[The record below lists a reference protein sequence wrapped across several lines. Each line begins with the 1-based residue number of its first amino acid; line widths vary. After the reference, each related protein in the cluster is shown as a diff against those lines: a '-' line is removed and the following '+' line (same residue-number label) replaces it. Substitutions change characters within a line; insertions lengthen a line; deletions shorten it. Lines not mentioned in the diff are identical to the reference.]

1 MLDLQSLNENQLKAV
16 SAPIGSTL
24 VVAGAGTGK
33 TRVLTMRMAY
43 LIEKLD
49 FDSKRVLAITFT
61 NRAANEMRERV
72 NKILGNTP
80 APWIGTY
87 HATCLRI
94 LREDIN
100 ALGRDKNFNVIDDED
115 QTLLIKNIYHQNDI
129 LQKTIQP
136 NKMLGIISKIKF
148 LIELE
153 EFDVNQIMH
162 MNMLSTMFRIYSY
175 EEWVIVKKV
184 YKQYQQ
190 RLLESN
196 LLDYDDLLILT
207 YRLLLTKQDIKQK
220 WQNLFQYI
228 LVDEFQDTN
237 KIQFEILN
245 MLINPT
251 TQNVFVVGDPDQT
264 IYNWRGAYADIFED
278 FLASY
283 KNTKTYILD
292 LNYRS
297 VKSILNVANALIIN
311 NSDRIEKELVT
322 NKKEDHEVNL
332 FIGEAQIEE
341 ANFICHQIS
350 QLTKSK
356 KYQYR
361 DMAILYRSNYISR
374 IIEQALINNSIPYYI
389 YGGYKFY
396 QRMEIKDLLAYLR
409 LMVNDQ
415 DDLSLR
421 RIINAPRR
429 NIGLTTIK
437 KIDTFCLKHNLT
449 FAQALQLTD
458 GIDWPIESIKQFN
471 KLINDLK
478 TQTQGL
484 SIAETIKKII
494 DKVQYREY
502 LNSLD
507 FEERNENVV
516 ELINAIDTYEK
527 ENSDSSIEHYLQ
539 EIALYTDSEDKKKK
553 ENSIS
558 LMTIHTAKGTEFP
571 VVFITALNEG
581 VFPPNE
587 MTKDINMSEERRVAY
602 VGITRAMQ
610 HLYITSSHGVTFSGK
625 TSPSRFIYEI
635 GLNKFKQH
643 EFEHESISNIDLSWY
658 DSKKATNFS
667 DNYNKEPINFQIG
680 DTVVHTTFG
689 SGLVIGINNGDMLEI
704 LFKAPY
710 GRKILMKTHKALK
723 RLRH

>member
-1 MLDLQSLNENQLKAV
+1 MLDLKSLNENQLKAV
-16 SAPIGSTL
+16 TAPIGSTL

-33 TRVLTMRMAY
+33 TRVLTMRLAY
-43 LIEKLD
+43 LVDELQ
-49 FDSKRVLAITFT
+49 FDAKRILAITFT

-72 NKILGNTP
+72 NKILGVLP

-115 QTLLIKNIYHQNDI
+115 QSLLIKNIYHQNDI

-148 LIELE
+148 LVELE
-153 EFDVNQIMH
+153 EFDINQTMH
-162 MNMLSTMFRIYSY
+162 MNMLSMMFKIYSY

-196 LLDYDDLLILT
+196 LLDFDDLLILT
-207 YRLLLTKQDIKQK
+207 YRLLLTKEDIKKK

-245 MLINPT
+245 MLINPQ

-264 IYNWRGAYADIFED
+264 IYNWRGAYANIFED
-278 FLASY
+278 FLNDY

-297 VKSILNVANALIIN
+297 VKSILDAANALIIN
-311 NSDRIEKELVT
+311 NSDRIEKDLVT
-322 NKKEDHEVNL
+322 NKKENNDVVL
-332 FIGEAQIEE
+332 YIGDAQIEE
-341 ANFICHQIS
+341 ANFICHEI
-350 QLTKSK
+350 LDLVNKK
-356 KYQYR
+356 KYQYK
-361 DMAILYRSNYISR
+361 DIAILYRANYISR
-374 IIEQALINNSIPYYI
+374 IVEQSLINNSIPYYI

-409 LMVNDQ
+409 LMINDQ

-429 NIGLTTIK
+429 NVGLTTIK
-437 KIDTFCLKHNLT
+437 KIDEFCLKHNLM
-449 FAQALQLTD
+449 FSQAIRLTD
-458 GIDWPIESIKQFN
+458 GVDWPIESLKQFN
-471 KLINDLK
+471 KLMDDLRSETK
-478 TQTQGL
+478 NL
-484 SIAETIKKII
+484 SIVETLKKII
-494 DKVQYREY
+494 DKVQYKQY

-507 FEERNENVV
+507 FEERNENVT
-516 ELINAIDTYEK
+516 ELLNAINTYEK
-527 ENSDSSIEHYLQ
+527 ENNDSNIQHYLQ
-539 EIALYTDSEDKKKK
+539 EIALYTDTDDKKKK
-553 ENSIS
+553 ENSVS
-558 LMTIHTAKGTEFP
+558 LMTVHTAKGTEYP
-571 VVFITALNEG
+571 IVFITAFNENT
-581 VFPPNE
+581 FPPNE

-602 VGITRAMQ
+602 VGITRAMN
-610 HLYITSSHGVTFSGK
+610 HLYITSSNGVTFSGK
-625 TSPSRFIYEI
+625 SSPSRFIYEI
-635 GLNKFKQH
+635 GLDKFKQH
-643 EFEHESISNIDLSWY
+643 EFKHQTISNVDLSWY
-658 DSKKATNFS
+658 DSKKPISYS
-667 DNYNKEPINFQIG
+667 DNYNTEPVNFQIG

-689 SGLVIGINNGDMLEI
+689 SGLIIGFKNDDMLEI

-710 GRKILMKTHKALK
+710 GRKILIKTHKALK
-723 RLRH
+723 RIKH

>member
-1 MLDLQSLNENQLKAV
+1 MIDLETLNENQLKAV
-16 SAPIGSTL
+16 SAPVGSTL

-43 LIEKLD
+43 LVKKLE
-49 FDSKRVLAITFT
+49 FNSKRILAITFT

-72 NKILGNTP
+72 SKILGATP

-87 HATCLRI
+87 HATCLKI

-100 ALGRDKNFNVIDDED
+100 TLGRDKNFNVIDDED
-115 QTLLIKNIYHQNDI
+115 QILLIKNIYHQHDI

-136 NKMLGIISKIKF
+136 NKMLNIISKIKF
-148 LIELE
+148 LIELD
-153 EFDVNQIMH
+153 EFDLNQTMH
-162 MNMLSTMFRIYSY
+162 MNMLSSMFRIYSY
-175 EEWVIVKKV
+175 EEWAIIKKV

-207 YRLLLTKQDIKQK
+207 YRLLLTKQEIKQK

-245 MLINPT
+245 MLINPA

-278 FLASY
+278 FLSSY

-297 VKSILNVANALIIN
+297 VKSILNVANALILN

-322 NKKEDHEVNL
+322 NKKEDNEVIL
-332 FIGEAQIEE
+332 FIGDAQIEE

-350 QLTKSK
+350 QLTKLK

-374 IIEQALINNSIPYYI
+374 TIEQALINNSIPYYI

-421 RIINAPRR
+421 RIINSPRR
-429 NIGLTTIK
+429 NIGITTIK

-449 FAQALQLTD
+449 FAQCLQLTD
-458 GIDWPIESIKQFN
+458 DVDWPIESIRQFN

-478 TQTQGL
+478 METKGL
-484 SIAETIKKII
+484 SITDTLKKII
-494 DKVQYREY
+494 DKIQYKEY

-507 FEERNENVV
+507 FEERNENVA

-527 ENSDSSIEHYLQ
+527 ENNDHNIEHYLQ
-539 EIALYTDSEDKKKK
+539 DIALYTDSEDKKKK

-571 VVFITALNEG
+571 IVFITALNEG

-587 MTKDINMSEERRVAY
+587 MTKDINMFEERRVAY

-610 HLYITSSHGVTFSGK
+610 HLYITSSHGTTFSGK

-635 GLNKFKQH
+635 GLNKFKQY
-643 EFEHESISNIDLSWY
+643 EFEHKSISNIDLSWY
-658 DSKKATNFS
+658 DSKKISNFS
-667 DNYNKEPINFQIG
+667 DNYNKEPVNFQIG
-680 DTVVHTTFG
+680 DTIVHTIFG
-689 SGLVIGINNGDMLEI
+689 SGLIIGINNGDMLEI

-723 RLRH
+723 RMRH